1 MRNWIVTLFILIPT
15 LYCGGPKK
23 KAEHVRVSFL
33 SGSAEQKVPG
43 SDWTALKSGQEVPLN
58 ASIRTGSGA
67 VLDLSVSGTA
77 GIRLLGGSSMEIG
90 DIVSTGKVKV
100 SDGNILVKVGKL
112 DAGRSFQVETPTAI
126 ASVRGTQ
133 FWGQVTKA
141 GEEGVFAVRDG
152 SVEVTLKESGKSFVC
167 SKGDAVD
174 IAPGAK
180 KFDKRAAKKEELGAM
195 EQIDEIHL

>member
-1 MRNWIVTLFILIPT
+1 MRNFFILIFILVPA
-15 LYCGGPKK
+15 LFCGAPQK
-23 KAEHVRVSFL
+23 KADRVRVSFL
-33 SGSAEQKVPG
+33 SGTAEQKLPG
-43 SDWTALKSGQEVPLN
+43 GEWTALKSGQEVPLN
-58 ASIRTGSGA
+58 ASIRTAAGA
-67 VLDLSVSGTA
+67 VLDLSVSGLA

-90 DIVSTGKVKV
+90 DVVGSGRVKV
-100 SDGNILVKVGKL
+100 ADGNILVKVGKME
-112 DAGRSFQVETPTAI
+112 AGRGFQVETPTAI

-152 SVEVTLKESGKSFVC
+152 SVEVTLKESEKSFVC
-167 SKGDAVD
+167 AKGEAVD

-195 EQIDEIHL
+195 DQIDDIHL